1 MRILVVEDNRE
12 LVDTL
17 KRGLEENGYVVDTAT
32 DGESA
37 LEKAASREYD
47 LLLLDRMLPR
57 VSGDEVCRRI
67 RGEGSTV
74 PILMLTARVTV
85 GERVSGLDLGADDYL
100 TKPFVFAELLAR
112 MRALLRR
119 PQATTPPLIKVEDLE
134 LDPASHLVRR
144 ANRRIALSAR
154 EFSLLEYLLRNAG
167 RVLSRG
173 AILDHVWGDEQSAAS
188 NIVDVYINYLRRKID
203 VGREPKIIHTV
214 RGVGYVLRKE

>member
-1 MRILVVEDNRE
+1 MRILVVEDNRQ

-85 GERVSGLDLGADDYL
+85 GERVSG
-100 TKPFVFAELLAR
+100 V
-112 MRALLRR
+112 
-119 PQATTPPLIKVEDLE
+119 TT
-134 LDPASHLVRR
+134 
-144 ANRRIALSAR
+144 
-154 EFSLLEYLLRNAG
+154 
-167 RVLSRG
+167 
-173 AILDHVWGDEQSAAS
+173 
-188 NIVDVYINYLRRKID
+188 
-203 VGREPKIIHTV
+203 
-214 RGVGYVLRKE
+214 

>member
-1 MRILVVEDNRE
+1 MRILVVEDNRQ

>member
-1 MRILVVEDNRE
+1 MRILVVEDNRQ

-67 RGEGSTV
+67 RGEGSTL

-119 PQATTPPLIKVEDLE
+119 PQATTPALIRIEDLE

-203 VGREPKIIHTV
+203 IRREPKLIHTV